1 MANEMYPLSR
11 QAFAAAG
18 LNWVANDWRV
28 ALLDDTYVYDPT
40 HDFYNDV
47 AAAEI
52 AVSANLTGK
61 TNVLGVCDA
70 NDVTFLGVVAGD
82 TVSSIVV
89 YQWTGVASTS
99 RVVIFY
105 DTTAA
110 AVMISVETNGGDVTV
125 RWSNGSTK
133 MFRV

>member
-11 QAFAAAG
+11 QAFGAAE
-18 LNWVANDWRV
+18 LNWVADDWRV
-28 ALLDDTYVYDPT
+28 ALLDNTYVYNAA
-40 HDFYNDV
+40 HDFYDD
-47 AAAEI
+47 
-52 AVSANLTGK
+52 VSATEVAVADLVSK

-70 NDVTFLGVVAGD
+70 DNVTFPGVAFGD
-82 TVSSIVV
+82 TIGSIVV
-89 YQWTGVASTS
+89 YQWTGSAATS

-110 AVMISVETNGGDVTV
+110 AVMISVATDGGDVTV

-133 MFRV
+133 MFRI